1 MKNNTIKHILIIL
14 IIILVITL
22 LYIILDNK
30 YVENLQNDI
39 KIPKIIM
46 QTHKTN
52 INECVKNKLL
62 SHAPNWN
69 YEFYN
74 DDQILNFFIENPLS
88 VFPNIKDKFNSMP
101 TGAHKA
107 DLFRYY
113 YLYIKGGVFIDSDA
127 MLDCDD
133 LTLIIPSDCEF
144 FSCDS
149 NAFPETIFQ
158 GFIGCTP
165 KNKIIY
171 EALKHAYSV
180 DIIELQ
186 KEYHYLI
193 RELYKIVNNNKSD
206 KIYLFMEEPDKDNLG
221 YSTVYDKN
229 KLVLT
234 HYYAKKDIDC

>member
-1 MKNNTIKHILIIL
+1 MKHKTIKNILYFL
-14 IIILVITL
+14 IIILTIVL
-22 LYIILDNK
+22 LYIIFDNK
-30 YVENLQNDI
+30 KESLQNDI
-39 KIPKIIM
+39 KIPKVIM
-46 QTHKTN
+46 QTHKLS

-74 DDQILNFFIENPLS
+74 DEQIFNFFLENPL
-88 VFPNIKDKFNSMP
+88 VEFPNIKDKFNSMP

-127 MLDCDD
+127 MLECDD
-133 LTLIIPSDCEF
+133 LTSIIPSNCEF

-149 NAFPETIFQ
+149 NAFPGTIFQ
-158 GFIGCTP
+158 GFVGCV
-165 KNKIIY
+165 KGNKIIY
-171 EALKHAYSV
+171 EALKHAYFV
-180 DIIELQ
+180 DITELQ

-206 KIYLFMEEPDKDNLG
+206 KIHLFMEEPDKDNLG

-229 KLVLT
+229 NLVLT
-234 HYYAKKDIDC
+234 HYYAKKNIEC